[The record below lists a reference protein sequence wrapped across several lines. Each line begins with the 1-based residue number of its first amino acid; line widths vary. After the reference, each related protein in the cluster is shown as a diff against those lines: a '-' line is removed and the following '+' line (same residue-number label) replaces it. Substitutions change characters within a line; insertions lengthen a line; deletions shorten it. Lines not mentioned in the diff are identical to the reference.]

1 MPYRLARLRGDLFW
15 LLLVI
20 ATAGCSV
27 SDQAEVTEDQSPPT
41 DSLAAALSFHASFDH
56 GPNADFARGDA
67 QIYTAPK
74 YDQLDQAS
82 PGIDAPDVTI
92 EDDAGRIGSALK
104 FSRSYK
110 RALFYR
116 SEKNLAYSTRDWAGT
131 ISFWLNL
138 DPDED
143 LEPGYCD
150 PIQVTDTAYNDAAL
164 WVDFSKD
171 PPREFRIGV
180 FGDLEVWNPQKI
192 SPNDNPDFIN
202 RLVAVT
208 NPPFQ
213 RGSWTHIVMTHTGLN
228 SEAGGT
234 ARLYLD
240 GDLQGA
246 AEGIQEPFSWDLPSS
261 TIRLGINYVGL
272 FDELAC
278 FDRALSDEEVRTLHE
293 LEGGVGTLLRHGSG
307 IGDRE
312 DEEGDRM
319 STLR

>member
-1 MPYRLARLRGDLFW
+1 MLYRLARLRVYLPW
-15 LLLVI
+15 LLIVI
-20 ATAGCSV
+20 GTAGCSV
-27 SDQAEVTEDQSPPT
+27 SDPAEVKEEPSSPS
-41 DSLAAALSFHASFDH
+41 DGLSAALSFHASFDQ
-56 GPNADFARGDA
+56 GPVADFARGDS

-82 PGIDAPDVTI
+82 PGIDDPDITI
-92 EDDAGRIGSALK
+92 ENNTGHIGSALK

-116 SEKNLAYSTRDWAGT
+116 SEKNVAYSTEAWAGT

-138 DPDED
+138 NPDED

-150 PIQVTDTAYNDAAL
+150 PIQVTDSAYNDAAI

-171 PPREFRIGV
+171 PPRDFRLGV

-192 SPNDNPDFIN
+192 SPNDNPDFMN

-208 NPPFQ
+208 PPPFK
-213 RGSWTHIVMTHTGLN
+213 RGSWTHIVMTYTGLN
-228 SEAGGT
+228 SDAGGT

-240 GDLQGA
+240 GRFQGA
-246 AEGIQEPFSWDLPSS
+246 AEGIQEPFTWDLPGS

-272 FDELAC
+272 FDELAL
-278 FDRALSDEEVRTLHE
+278 FDRALSDEEVRILHQ
-293 LEGGVGTLLRHGSG
+293 LEGGVAALY
-307 IGDRE
+307 
-312 DEEGDRM
+312 
-319 STLR
+319 